1 MHSLDPHYA
10 HLQLDW
16 EVRGLQ
22 AAQSSN
28 LKASTGQRMRFSLVI
43 ERVESDPVPLYPLD
57 TAIIIQGPSREQ
69 RPQLQGSTADGESQ
83 GFAFS

>member
-1 MHSLDPHYA
+1 
-10 HLQLDW
+10 
-16 EVRGLQ
+16 
-22 AAQSSN
+22 
-28 LKASTGQRMRFSLVI
+28 MRFSLVI

-69 RPQLQGSTADGESQ
+69 RPQLQGSTADEESQ